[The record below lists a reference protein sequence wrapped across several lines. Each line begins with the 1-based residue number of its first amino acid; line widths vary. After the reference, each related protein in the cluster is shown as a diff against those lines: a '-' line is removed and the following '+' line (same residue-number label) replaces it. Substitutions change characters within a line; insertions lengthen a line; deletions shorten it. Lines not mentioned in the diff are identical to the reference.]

1 MATTA
6 LRVTE
11 VVVRLSMTI
20 SVAVKTRFI
29 CNGPGRRRHRPTK
42 RGPTGS
48 RTLFGSTEVPMR
60 TPSRPTI
67 ALAMGGVFATIGL
80 TGAAAA
86 SAAPAHPALA
96 RPAVAHHTAR
106 VLSLTVPGTGLRL
119 STSVDDEGN
128 VNEVD
133 EMENEPEVNDV
144 NDDANDVNDDANA
157 GDPES
162 GAASGA
168 DDEAG
173 QADDANDDANEADD
187 ANDDTNDDANQ
198 ADDPTDDQ
206 NQGPDDNQEAGDDS
220 GHDGGGD
227 HSGHGGG
234 DD

>member
-1 MATTA
+1 MATTD

-11 VVVRLSMTI
+11 GGYCLSI
-20 SVAVKTRFI
+20 SISDVAKTRFI
-29 CNGPGRRRHRPTK
+29 CNGRSRGRHRPTK
-42 RGPTGS
+42 RGPTRS

-162 GAASGA
+162 GDANGA
-168 DDEAG
+168 DDEANDNDNENENED
-173 QADDANDDANEADD
+173 QADDADEVENENENEADD
-187 ANDDTNDDANQ
+187 PN
-198 ADDPTDDQ
+198 DDQ

>member
-1 MATTA
+1 MATTD

-11 VVVRLSMTI
+11 GGYCLSI
-20 SVAVKTRFI
+20 SISDVAKTRFI
-29 CNGPGRRRHRPTK
+29 CNGRSRGRHRPTK

-119 STSVDDEGN
+119 SASVDDEGN
-128 VNEVD
+128 VNDVD
-133 EMENEPEVNDV
+133 EMENENEQEDV
-144 NDDANDVNDDANA
+144 NNVDENENEAN
-157 GDPES
+157 
-162 GAASGA
+162 
-168 DDEAG
+168 
-173 QADDANDDANEADD
+173 DANDDADE
-187 ANDDTNDDANQ
+187 Q
-198 ADDPTDDQ
+198 
-206 NQGPDDNQEAGDDS
+206 
-220 GHDGGGD
+220 
-227 HSGHGGG
+227 
-234 DD
+234 

>member
-1 MATTA
+1 MATTD

-11 VVVRLSMTI
+11 GGYCLSI
-20 SVAVKTRFI
+20 SISDVAKTRFI
-29 CNGPGRRRHRPTK
+29 CNGRSRGRHRPTE
-42 RGPTGS
+42 RGPTRS

-128 VNEVD
+128 VEDVD
-133 EMENEPEVNDV
+133 EMENEDEVNDV
-144 NDDANDVNDDANA
+144 DDADEVENEDEANDAGDDADEMDEVGDDQGEDNDDAD
-157 GDPES
+157 
-162 GAASGA
+162 
-168 DDEAG
+168 
-173 QADDANDDANEADD
+173 
-187 ANDDTNDDANQ
+187 
-198 ADDPTDDQ
+198 
-206 NQGPDDNQEAGDDS
+206 EAGDDQGENEDADEADEVDNSGPGSVNS
-220 GHDGGGD
+220 GHDDGDDDSGDGGG
-227 HSGHGGG
+227 
-234 DD
+234 

>member
-29 CNGPGRRRHRPTK
+29 CNGPDRRRHRPTE
-42 RGPTGS
+42 RGPTRS

-60 TPSRPTI
+60 TPSRATI

-80 TGAAAA
+80 TGAAATA
-86 SAAPAHPALA
+86 SAAPAHPSLA
-96 RPAVAHHTAR
+96 RPAVAHHAAR

-119 STSVDDEGN
+119 SASVDDQGN
-128 VNEVD
+128 VNDVD
-133 EMENEPEVNDV
+133 EMENENEQEDV

-162 GAASGA
+162 GAANGA
-168 DDEAG
+168 DDEAD
-173 QADDANDDANEADD
+173 QADDADDEANDADDANDDADD
-187 ANDDTNDDANQ
+187 AAE
-198 ADDPTDDQ
+198 DPNDDQ
-206 NQGPDDNQEAGDDS
+206 NQGPDDNQGAGDES
-220 GHDGGGD
+220 GHDGG
-227 HSGHGGG
+227 
-234 DD
+234 